1 MTVLGLKIKK
11 HDTGAALISDGRIV
25 AIAEERLNRIKHS
38 CDMFP
43 KLAIPYC
50 LDALGIGPKEV
61 DLVVI
66 DQTDLHS
73 VARMREFFLSQT
85 GSLFPHADIR
95 IINHHDAHAASA
107 FFASPFEEAA
117 ILVYDGVG
125 EKFKTHLGVLAVETD
140 TLYHGSGDRFFEM
153 QKTMHLRGAKEF
165 PYTFGVGKLYA
176 FLSQFY
182 IGFGPYNEGKMM
194 GLAPYGDDT
203 LLKAIPPEK
212 WFCERNGHI
221 FCNARISFPRRSVAE
236 RLGRKIDLIALSQ
249 RFWNKMIRWRA
260 SLIKHLLRA
269 LQRRYDKE
277 RFAEPD
283 FFAPITLPHPP
294 RGDSAAALPDRYYSS
309 VAYAGQRIVEQVA
322 VAWGRRL
329 KQITGSKNL
338 CVAGGVGLNIDANKK
353 FLDEAGF
360 EHIFV
365 QPGASDT
372 GIPLGCALYG
382 YHVILNQPRRYVMES
397 ASLGKNYREEEIRQ
411 AIERR
416 HDEIAAIRQ
425 TDIATVAARL
435 LADGNIVGW
444 FYGGSEYGP
453 RALGHRSILCDARRA
468 DAKDILNNKVKR
480 REPWRPFAASVLRE
494 YLSDYFDIKEESPF
508 MLLAAAVRD
517 EKKKLVPAVVHVDGT
532 CRIQSVTAKANGRYY
547 ALIAAFHK
555 ITGVPLVLN
564 TSFNLGGD
572 PIIETPAD
580 AIECFL
586 KTKMDYL
593 VLEEYLISKKAADY

>member
-1 MTVLGLKIKK
+1 MNVLGLKIKK
-11 HDTGAALISDGRIV
+11 HDTGAALISGGRIV
-25 AIAEERLNRIKHS
+25 AIAEERLNRVKHS
-38 CDMFP
+38 RDMFP
-43 KLAIPYC
+43 KLAISYC
-50 LDALGIGPKEV
+50 LDALRIKPEEV

-73 VARMREFFLSQT
+73 VARMKEFFLSQT
-85 GSLFPHADIR
+85 GGLFARADIR
-95 IINHHDAHAASA
+95 VMNHHDAHASSA
-107 FFASPFEEAA
+107 FFASPFADAA
-117 ILVYDGVG
+117 ILVYDGAG

-140 TLYHGSGDRFFEM
+140 TLYHGSGNRFVEL
-153 QKTMHLRGAKEF
+153 QKTVHLRGAKEF

-194 GLAPYGDDT
+194 GLAPYGDDS
-203 LLKAIPPEK
+203 LLKAIPPEQ

-221 FCNARISFPRRSVAE
+221 LCNARISFPHRSVAE
-236 RLGRKIDLIALSQ
+236 RLGRGADFAALWR
-249 RFWNKMIRWRA
+249 RFQNKMRMRWA
-260 SLIKHLLRA
+260 SFLKHLLRA

-283 FFAPITLPHPP
+283 FFAPIALPYPP
-294 RGDSAAALPDRYYSS
+294 RGDSAVALPDRYYSS
-309 VAYAGQRIVEQVA
+309 VAYAGQKILEQVA

-353 FLDEAGF
+353 FLDEVGF
-360 EHIFV
+360 DHIFV

-382 YHVILNQPRRYVMES
+382 YHVILNQPRHYIMES
-397 ASLGKNYREEEIRQ
+397 ASLGRPYGEEEILQ

-416 HDEIAAIRQ
+416 HDKISAIREP
-425 TDIATVAARL
+425 DIATTVARL

-468 DAKDILNNKVKR
+468 DMKDILNIKVKR
-480 REPWRPFAASVLRE
+480 RESWRPFAASVLRE
-494 YLSDYFDIKEESPF
+494 YMSDYFEITEESPF
-508 MLLAAAVRD
+508 MLLAASVRD
-517 EKKKLVPAVVHVDGT
+517 EKRKQVPAVVHVDGT
-532 CRIQSVTAKANGRYY
+532 CRIQSVTGKANGRYY
-547 ALIAAFHK
+547 NLIAAFHR

-572 PIIETPAD
+572 PIIETPTD

-593 VLEEYLISKKAADY
+593 VLEEYLVSKKAADF